1 MAEKDYSYL
10 KGRAGRKR
18 IKFTEED
25 YLNIE
30 KWSGNGLSEKQKAE
44 LMNTSTSTISR
55 RKTELGRFDKA
66 LKRGRAK
73 SLAAVTNA
81 LYDQAISGNTTA
93 CIFFLKNR
101 DSGSWMDKAEV
112 NHNLNLAEVLDSA
125 KSRVIEGKVVEDQL
139 DSQRVLSEDLLP
151 TKNTS

>member
-1 MAEKDYSYL
+1 
-10 KGRAGRKR
+10 
-18 IKFTEED
+18 
-25 YLNIE
+25 
-30 KWSGNGLSEKQKAE
+30 
-44 LMNTSTSTISR
+44 MNTSTSTIDR
-55 RKTELGRFDKA
+55 RKREKGEFEVA
-66 LKRGRAK
+66 LKNGRAK
-73 SLAAVTNA
+73 AIAAVTNA
-81 LYDQAISGNTTA
+81 LYNSALDGNTTA
-93 CIFFLKNR
+93 QIFFLKNR